1 MQTLRGKWGPQE
13 EALMGLLVDFQCPL
27 RAKEDRK
34 AEEGHGLREEA
45 VRDKSGTGQ
54 SPSETPSAHDR
65 KGPLDITV
73 GQHRPDRSG
82 PPGTSTLVGAMSRQG
97 A

>member
-13 EALMGLLVDFQCPL
+13 EALMRLLVDFQCPL

-65 KGPLDITV
+65 KGPLDITGRTGRGPQEAPPWW
-73 GQHRPDRSG
+73 GQ
-82 PPGTSTLVGAMSRQG
+82 
-97 A
+97 